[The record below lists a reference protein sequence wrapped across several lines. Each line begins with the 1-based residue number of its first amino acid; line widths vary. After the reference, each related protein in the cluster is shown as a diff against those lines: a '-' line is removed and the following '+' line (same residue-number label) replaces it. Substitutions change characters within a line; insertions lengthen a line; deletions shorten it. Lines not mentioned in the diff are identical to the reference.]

1 MVEILIQLYCLTDYT
16 YIQEL
21 PDNLLPA
28 RPVTPSWNSRPC

>member
-1 MVEILIQLYCLTDYT
+1 MGEILIQLYCLTDYT

-28 RPVTPSWNSRPC
+28 RPVTPSWNSRP